1 VELGYVEQFERQEG
15 ALIPLLQRT
24 QHEFGHLP
32 TEALK
37 RIAEHLG
44 IPLTKVY
51 GVATFYTQFR
61 FEPVGKHTIKICH
74 GTACHVNGA
83 MNISQVIREEVG
95 VNEGETTTDRL
106 LSLERVACLGCC
118 SLAPVIMIDNR
129 IHGRLTTE
137 SARLIIGKVRNGESR

>member
-1 VELGYVEQFERQEG
+1 MELGYVEQFERQEG